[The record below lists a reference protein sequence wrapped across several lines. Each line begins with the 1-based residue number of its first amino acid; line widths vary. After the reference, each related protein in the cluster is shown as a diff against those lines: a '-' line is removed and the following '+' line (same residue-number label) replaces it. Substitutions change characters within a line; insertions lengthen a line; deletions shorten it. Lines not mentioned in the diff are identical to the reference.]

1 MKQRILSTIAILLC
15 CVTTIF
21 AQNNDRIS
29 YQAVVRDANNN
40 LVVNQELTVQ
50 VTVNDGQNTYT
61 ETHTVTSNAN
71 GLISFLIGDGTN
83 ASNNW
88 DNLNWKT
95 AAVSTTMSVGGVQ
108 IAAHTMPLTTVPSA
122 KYADY
127 ADSVNPDVVARQIH
141 DTADIVRQKVG
152 DVSEKV
158 VNLENRLKADSAN
171 LKDHYY
177 TKTQV
182 DTAKTQIRTTMAAN
196 DAQLQ
201 INIDTASSQIR
212 TDMAAMNTNLGNGIA
227 ENKQAIIDSTAHVRD
242 NLRDTA
248 LTLRGLIKT
257 TDDKFANYYT
267 TAQIDQNV
275 DSVKGN
281 IRNEIGALKTN
292 ADAIY
297 ATKAKVKADSTTLKG
312 YIDAKANAADVY
324 DKSTMNAKL
333 SDTARYATKA
343 KVKADSTTLKGYIDA
358 KANTADVYDKSTMD
372 NKFADTVRYATK
384 AKVKADSNVVFDT
397 LHNYYAT
404 KSSVASQLSNYT
416 TTAEL
421 QTNYATKTDLNDYT
435 TTAVL
440 EANYATKDEVATG
453 LNLKANAAD
462 VYDISTMNAIL
473 SDTARYATKAALA
486 NIQTELG
493 VMHSD
498 LAHKANAN
506 NVYTKT
512 ETNGLLNDKAN
523 ADDVYTKTETDGLLV
538 DKADANN
545 VYNKTEINNILLS
558 IREVSDKFIATDNQ
572 DVFALSNKPTHNNLV
587 KMYINGILVG
597 DNEPVFDEYY
607 DTYIAVID
615 QVEYSPNPNNNKYNV
630 HYRSDYNDNYV
641 LRAGDK
647 VVFYYYTIDDI
658 NN

>member
-15 CVTTIF
+15 CVMTMF

-127 ADSVNPDVVARQIH
+127 ADSVNPNVIARQIH
-141 DTADIVRQKVG
+141 DTADMVRQEVG

-201 INIDTASSQIR
+201 INIDTASTQIR
-212 TDMAAMNTNLGNGIA
+212 EAMAAMNTNLENSIA
-227 ENKQAIIDSTAHVRD
+227 ENKQAIIDSSAHIRN

-248 LTLRGLIKT
+248 ATMRGLIN
-257 TDDKFANYYT
+257 ANHSDIAANAAAIT
-267 TAQIDQNV
+267 QLQTSDANIANRMNTIS
-275 DSVKGN
+275 DSVKKN
-281 IRNEIGALKTN
+281 LDTIRLNRQHIS
-292 ADAIY
+292 
-297 ATKAKVKADSTTLKG
+297 DSTR
-312 YIDAKANAADVY
+312 
-324 DKSTMNAKL
+324 M
-333 SDTARYATKA
+333 
-343 KVKADSTTLKGYIDA
+343 
-358 KANTADVYDKSTMD
+358 
-372 NKFADTVRYATK
+372 
-384 AKVKADSNVVFDT
+384 VFDT
-397 LHNYYAT
+397 LHKYYLT
-404 KSSVASQLSNYT
+404 KS
-416 TTAEL
+416 
-421 QTNYATKTDLNDYT
+421 DF
-435 TTAVL
+435 VL
-440 EANYATKDEVATG
+440 A
-453 LNLKANAAD
+453 
-462 VYDISTMNAIL
+462 
-473 SDTARYATKAALA
+473 
-486 NIQTELG
+486 
-493 VMHSD
+493 
-498 LAHKANAN
+498 
-506 NVYTKT
+506 
-512 ETNGLLNDKAN
+512 
-523 ADDVYTKTETDGLLV
+523 
-538 DKADANN
+538 
-545 VYNKTEINNILLS
+545 LLS
-558 IREVSDKFIATDNQ
+558 IQEVSDKF
-572 DVFALSNKPTHNNLV
+572 VFNSNNTEIVEFNTNGQPVFTLSYTPASNHLI
-587 KMYINGILVG
+587 KMYINGVLVG
-597 DNEPVFDEYY
+597 DNDISNANFPAVITLSDPKV
-607 DTYIAVID
+607 TYIPT
-615 QVEYSPNPNNNKYNV
+615 SNG
-630 HYRSDYNDNYV
+630 NYQ
-641 LRAGDK
+641 LRDGDRI
-647 VVFYYYTIDDI
+647 VFYYYTTLPSQGD